1 MTEKDLEG
9 LMLMHKRIIENLEEF
24 SMPAKQQMEK
34 LKDFVVTDELASDF
48 SDIALQYAKILF
60 DNGWLTKEQ
69 LDMFLIVDKKLE
81 GMSNNE
87 DFWSDEALE
96 TSIEWAECRKQGKA
110 ILKTFR

>member
-1 MTEKDLEG
+1 MTEKDVEE

-48 SDIALQYAKILF
+48 SDIALQYEKILF
-60 DNGWLTKEQ
+60 DHSWLTKEQ
-69 LDMFLIVDKKLE
+69 LDMFLVVDKKLE

-87 DFWSDEALE
+87 DLWSDEALE
-96 TSIEWAECRKQGKA
+96 TSIEWAECREQGKE
-110 ILKTFR
+110 ILKTFE

>member
-1 MTEKDLEG
+1 MTEKNLEK

-69 LDMFLIVDKKLE
+69 LDMFLVVDKKLE

-87 DFWSDEALE
+87 DLWSDEALE
-96 TSIEWAECRKQGKA
+96 TSIEWAECRERGKE

>member
-1 MTEKDLEG
+1 MTEKNVEE

-60 DNGWLTKEQ
+60 DNGWLTKE
-69 LDMFLIVDKKLE
+69 
-81 GMSNNE
+81 
-87 DFWSDEALE
+87 
-96 TSIEWAECRKQGKA
+96 
-110 ILKTFR
+110 

>member
-9 LMLMHKRIIENLEEF
+9 LMLMHKRIIGNLEEF

-96 TSIEWAECRKQGKA
+96 TSIEWAECRERGKE

>member
-9 LMLMHKRIIENLEEF
+9 LILMHKRIIGNLEEF

-34 LKDFVVTDELASDF
+34 LKGFVLTDELVSDF

-60 DNGWLTKEQ
+60 DHGWLTKEQ

>member
-1 MTEKDLEG
+1 MTEKNVEE

-60 DNGWLTKEQ
+60 DHSWLTKEQ
-69 LDMFLIVDKKLE
+69 LDMFLVVDKKLE

-87 DFWSDEALE
+87 DLWSDEALE
-96 TSIEWAECRKQGKA
+96 TSIEWAECREQGKE
-110 ILKTFR
+110 ILKTFE

>member
-1 MTEKDLEG
+1 MTEKNVEE

-69 LDMFLIVDKKLE
+69 LDMFLVVDKKLE

-87 DFWSDEALE
+87 DLWSDEALE
-96 TSIEWAECRKQGKA
+96 TSIEWAECREKGKE
-110 ILKTFR
+110 ILKTFE

>member
-9 LMLMHKRIIENLEEF
+9 LMLMHKRIIGNLEEF

-34 LKDFVVTDELASDF
+34 LKGFVLTDELVSDF

-60 DNGWLTKEQ
+60 DHGWLTKEQ

-110 ILKTFR
+110 ILKIFR

>member
-1 MTEKDLEG
+1 MTEKNLEK

-69 LDMFLIVDKKLE
+69 LDMFLVVDKKLE

-87 DFWSDEALE
+87 DLWSDEALE
-96 TSIEWAECRKQGKA
+96 TSIEWAECKERGKE